1 MAKFGKII
9 KEKNNNNG
17 TYKDR
22 YMNYKSLKQLIKRIL
37 KNRNELNNEGKLNED
52 NQQEKEKIE
61 LKEFTDLLEEQMKK
75 VFIFFINKERKL
87 YKDINQHLYQKDNYN
102 KYELGEYLNEF
113 SKLSEIATNSL
124 ELSEF
129 VYYNNLAMMKILK
142 KYDHKIIGKDKKNYI
157 TKGYIQNKLEEQNS
171 DILYMLKFKMID
183 EVNVIIDD
191 LIHLLKK
198 KILKK

>member
-1 MAKFGKII
+1 MAKFGKVI
-9 KEKNNNNG
+9 KEKNNING
-17 TYKDR
+17 PFKDK
-22 YMNYKSLKQLIKRIL
+22 YMNYKALKQLIKKIL
-37 KNRNELNNEGKLNED
+37 KDRKELNNNGESNENEV
-52 NQQEKEKIE
+52 NQLEQQNNVI
-61 LKEFTDLLEEQMKK
+61 KEFTELLEKEMKK

-142 KYDHKIIGKDKKNYI
+142 NMIIK
-157 TKGYIQNKLEEQNS
+157 
-171 DILYMLKFKMID
+171 
-183 EVNVIIDD
+183 
-191 LIHLLKK
+191 
-198 KILKK
+198 